1 IQLRKVNDDQTA
13 ANVFI
18 EINSAEGTVSYKTD
32 SVDSNLNYP
41 SVQLPLNVLQG
52 VALEVLLDPAAGV
65 GAVYINQD
73 KALSFR
79 LYGLAD
85 YDVGIYSQNE
95 SVAVNGL
102 QRYKQ

>member
-1 IQLRKVNDDQTA
+1 MASKHSL
-13 ANVFI
+13 
-18 EINSAEGTVSYKTD
+18 
-32 SVDSNLNYP
+32 
-41 SVQLPLNVLQG
+41 
-52 VALEVLLDPAAGV
+52 VLLGAICLSATSLVGCDGDAKPVPDSGV

-85 YDVGIYSQNE
+85 YDVGIYSGNAP
-95 SVAVNGL
+95 VTVNGL